1 MGRLLHSKDTNRA
14 VKTNP
19 FGLLSLL
26 LLVACLRDP
35 VDWGDVSY
43 RPSRLGDPDARSAIM
58 SANLPSIPGTAGQ
71 CLRSIRTAVSGN
83 DLFRVWWSSKAD
95 SAVVLS
101 MQHSADNGATWQDPT
116 VLESRDNGRRGCDRP
131 EPGIFYDAKSGYIF
145 LVYFIEAADGAGV
158 FFAHSMD
165 KGRMFHSPVPVV
177 YGNAPSHASVAA
189 NGDSVVAVFEDPN
202 STTSRIGIVLSGTTG
217 HIFEQRGQVTPDDVQ
232 AIKPWVK
239 LDHSKITVWWKS
251 GGTGESVADRVG
263 YREGVWR

>member
-26 LLVACLRDP
+26 LLVACVREP
-35 VDWGDVSY
+35 VEWGDVAY
-43 RPSRLGDPDARSAIM
+43 RLSHLGDPDARSAIF
-58 SANLPSIPGTAGQ
+58 SANLPTVPGTVTQ
-71 CLRSIRTAVSGN
+71 CLRSIRPAGGGN
-83 DLFRVWWSSKAD
+83 DLFRVWWSSKSD
-95 SAVVLS
+95 SSVVLS
-101 MQHSADNGATWQDPT
+101 MQHSPDLGASWQDA
-116 VLESRDNGRRGCDRP
+116 VVVESRDRGSRGCERP
-131 EPGIFYDAKSGYIF
+131 EPGIFYDTTNGYVF

-177 YGNAPSHASVAA
+177 YGNTPSHASVAA

-202 STTSRIGIVLSGTTG
+202 ATTPRIGIVLSHTTG
-217 HIFEQRGQVTPDDVQ
+217 HIFEERGEVTPDDVH

-239 LDHSKITVWWKS
+239 LDHHKITVWWKDGGS
-251 GGTGESVADRVG
+251 GDAVSDRVG
-263 YREGVWR
+263 YREGMWR